1 METIQ
6 TKEVTRIGAGVSAQ
20 IARMGEITFTDGE
33 FRIPNNV
40 PFQIKNDGEEAV
52 TLEVLL
58 DQMWEGNFIETSFA
72 PGWNPEIVRA
82 VKEPEG
88 TVDLKYGY

>member
-1 METIQ
+1 ME
-6 TKEVTRIGAGVSAQ
+6 ETRVGSVVSAQ
-20 IARMGEITFTDGE
+20 IGRMGAISFTDGE
-33 FRIPNNV
+33 FRLPNNT
-40 PFQIKNDGEEAV
+40 PFNIKNDGEDAVKLEV
-52 TLEVLL
+52 TL
-58 DQMWEGNFIETSFA
+58 DKMAEGDWIETSFA

>member
-1 METIQ
+1 
-6 TKEVTRIGAGVSAQ
+6 
-20 IARMGEITFTDGE
+20 MGEIEFTDGE
-33 FRIPNNV
+33 FRLSGNT
-40 PFQIKNDGEEAV
+40 PFNIKNDGEEAV
-52 TLEVLL
+52 TLTVLL
-58 DQMWEGNFIETSFA
+58 DKMAEGDYIETKFD